1 MVPRWRFLAT
11 FLRPVFSASRVQHI
25 SDLHS
30 KFALR
35 PHHAWRYGRLD
46 YCNAV
51 LAGPPA
57 TTLAPF
63 QRVLHAAAR
72 LVLNLR
78 PRDHVSAALR
88 ELHWLPVAQRIDYK
102 LCLLVHKS
110 SCGQAPEY
118 ITNMLKAAADDP
130 SLTTLRTAANGNYVV
145 PSTNRRLG
153 ERAFSV
159 SAAKAWNTLP
169 TDLKTAT
176 CSTDA
181 FKRHLKTC
189 LFKRAYD

>member
-1 MVPRWRFLAT
+1 MAIFGD

-88 ELHWLPVAQRIDYK
+88 ELHWLPVTQRIDFK

-110 SCGQAPEY
+110 WSSARV
-118 ITNMLKAAADDP
+118 NHMLKAAADDP

-145 PSTNRRLG
+145 PRTNRRLG

-159 SAAKAWNTLP
+159 AAAKAWDT
-169 TDLKTAT
+169 T
-176 CSTDA
+176 
-181 FKRHLKTC
+181 H
-189 LFKRAYD
+189 